1 MKLPEAEA
9 DASEQMFLEG
19 LFPSGQIGIPLS
31 LATLDLQK
39 VNSVKLSEE
48 R

>member
-1 MKLPEAEA
+1 MI
-9 DASEQMFLEG
+9 LEG
-19 LFPSGQIGIPLS
+19 LFLSGQIGIPLR

-39 VNSVKLSEE
+39 VNSVKLLEE